1 MCRPAHNHARTVI
14 QEYVICKVQRNFFAA
29 ERIYHICSGKD
40 TFFFGIGCRTYN
52 FALCLNSFH
61 KFTTVRLIFR
71 SRYKLVNNRVFGRDN
86 HIRNT
91 IDCVGTG
98 CINGEGFIR
107 SVYLKFKLC
116 ALASAYPVRLHR
128 LNLIGPAAE
137 LIYIIQ
143 KSLRIIGNLKEP
155 LFKVFLSDLALTAFA
170 LSVYDLFVRKHRL
183 TGRTPV
189 HIWFLFICKSVLI
202 QLKEHPLSKFI
213 VFGFC
218 RCDLSVPVIAESE
231 TL

>member
-1 MCRPAHNHARTVI
+1 MCRHAHNHARTVI
-14 QEYVICKVQRNFFAA
+14 QEYVICKVQRNFLTT

-40 TFFFGIGCRTYN
+40 TLFFGIGCRPYN
-52 FALCLNSFH
+52 FTLGLNPLY
-61 KFTTVRLIFR
+61 KFAAIRLIFR

-86 HIRNT
+86 HIRNA

-98 CINGEGFIR
+98 CVNGKGFIR
-107 SVYLKFKLC
+107 PVYLKFKLC
-116 ALASAYPVRLHR
+116 AFASAYPVRLHR
-128 LNLIGPAAE
+128 LNLVGPAAE

-155 LFKVFLSDLALTAFA
+155 LFKVFLADLTLTAFA

-189 HIWFLFICKSVLI
+189 HI
-202 QLKEHPLSKFI
+202 
-213 VFGFC
+213 
-218 RCDLSVPVIAESE
+218 
-231 TL
+231 